1 MIRSLILAGTLAV
14 SAPAIAEEA
23 AAPAPSRTAEVLR
36 RYPAPEARQGVAVA
50 TLDAGIDS
58 SQMAVQGTGYRA
70 LVVKV
75 SHRSQIVAHQQNPSV
90 FIFRMGT
97 VKNPADNRPAKA
109 LQQWSKHSSWVTALA
124 NGYELPVLMRTGWHS
139 ASHLSIFEPHKEM
152 PVTTDNRHN
161 RIDNIEFNVHDITR
175 SKAFYG
181 AVFGWT
187 FTDFGPT
194 YSEFSDG
201 RLSGGFTTGEPVRP
215 GGPLIILYADDL
227 AQAQQAIS
235 AAGGQITR
243 PEFKFPGGSRFH
255 FTDLDGYE
263 LAVWSQA

>member
-1 MIRSLILAGTLAV
+1 M
-14 SAPAIAEEA
+14 
-23 AAPAPSRTAEVLR
+23 
-36 RYPAPEARQGVAVA
+36 
-50 TLDAGIDS
+50 
-58 SQMAVQGTGYRA
+58 
-70 LVVKV
+70 
-75 SHRSQIVAHQQNPSV
+75 
-90 FIFRMGT
+90 
-97 VKNPADNRPAKA
+97 
-109 LQQWSKHSSWVTALA
+109 
-124 NGYELPVLMRTGWHS
+124 
-139 ASHLSIFEPHKEM
+139 
-152 PVTTDNRHN
+152 TTDNRHN

-255 FTDLDGYE
+255 FTDLDSYE
-263 LAVWSQA
+263 LAVWTQA